1 MRRTTYMVM
10 GLVLLGGAFGAS
22 VAARDEAGT
31 KLTGFTVPQYGK
43 EDNRIVSRL
52 FGDLAEFM
60 PGGFVRI
67 TNMRADF
74 YSLTGAVEMQ
84 ISSPLCRYDEGR
96 KRVESEDR
104 VRIVRSNIEVT
115 GRGFEWDNERE
126 RLQINN
132 DARVVLQG
140 ARDRV
145 ETGGL
150 P

>member
-1 MRRTTYMVM
+1 MRWKIYM
-10 GLVLLGGAFGAS
+10 GIGWVLLGGSWGDSA
-22 VAARDEAGT
+22 VARDEAGT

-74 YSLTGAVEMQ
+74 YNLTGAVEMQ

-96 KRVESEDR
+96 KRVESEDS

-132 DARVVLQG
+132 EARVVLEG
-140 ARDRV
+140 ARDQV
-145 ETGGL
+145 ETGEL